1 MRKSTDM
8 YTSVLEFGM
17 WNMIIPNSIGIMVG
31 SSVTTLRIVLMILP
45 MFFIPMMLFAGIISN
60 TGIVL

>member
-60 TGIVL
+60 TGILL

>member
-1 MRKSTDM
+1 M
-8 YTSVLEFGM
+8 YRSMLEFGM

-31 SSVTTLRIVLMILP
+31 CSFRSTKVVITILP

-60 TGIVL
+60 TGTLA